1 MRNSLLILVGL
12 VLLSSWATAEPP
24 DIVNS
29 EITFEQ
35 VGTNLGSSVDSLLQR
50 GSDTRWIAW
59 SVPAVEGHRY
69 LCCWGRGDRLSQR
82 GACSLESR
90 DRHFVM
96 SDGHDTN
103 RPPEIREISVLV
115 RAEARRV
122 EEVRVYS
129 ETCRL
134 DAGGRAVT
142 WMESVSAEQ
151 SVAWLTT
158 LIGEETGLIGE
169 ETGQGR
175 SDDLSEEALMAL
187 ALHKGPAADRELA
200 TFADSGRSSSLREE
214 AIFWL
219 GEARGQAGLAVLD
232 RLLDTERDAD
242 IKTHIAFALTLSSAP
257 GAIERLT
264 VLGRRDP
271 DPEVRGEA
279 LFWLAQE
286 GGAGAADAVKRA
298 VDSDPDREVREQA
311 IFALSQL
318 PDGQGTDLLLEIVRD
333 PSQDASVRQE
343 ALFWLAQSEDD
354 RALDLISDILQK

>member
-12 VLLSSWATAEPP
+12 VVLSSWATAEPP
-24 DIVNS
+24 DFLNS

-35 VGTNLGSSVDSLLQR
+35 AGTNLGSSVDSLLQR

-96 SDGHDTN
+96 SDGHDLVT
-103 RPPEIREISVLV
+103 PPEVREIAVLL
-115 RAEARRV
+115 RADGSRV

-142 WMESVSAEQ
+142 WVESVTAEQ

-158 LIGEETGLIGE
+158 LIGR
-169 ETGQGR
+169 GR

-187 ALHKGPAADRELA
+187 ALHKGSAADRELA
-200 TFADSGRSSSLREE
+200 TIASSESSSSLREE

-219 GEARGQAGLAVLD
+219 GEARGQAGLEVLD
-232 RLLDTERDAD
+232 RLLDTKRDAD
-242 IKTHIAFALTLSSAP
+242 IKVHIAFALTLSSAP
-257 GAIERLT
+257 GAMERLT
-264 VLGRRDP
+264 TLGRTDP

-333 PSQDASVRQE
+333 PSQDVSVRQE

>member
-1 MRNSLLILVGL
+1 MRTSLLVLVGL
-12 VLLSSWATAEPP
+12 VLVSSWATAELP

-29 EITFEQ
+29 EIAIEQ
-35 VGTNLGSSVDSLLQR
+35 VGADLGSSVNGLLKR

-59 SVPAVEGHRY
+59 SIPAVEGHRY

-96 SDGHDTN
+96 SDGHDFD
-103 RPPEIREISVLV
+103 RPLEVREIAVLL
-115 RAEARRV
+115 RAVGSRV

-134 DAGGRAVT
+134 DAGGREVT
-142 WMESVSAEQ
+142 WLEPVSTEQ
-151 SVAWLTT
+151 SVAWLAT
-158 LIGEETGLIGE
+158 LIGEAVEQGDPE
-169 ETGQGR
+169 ELA
-175 SDDLSEEALMAL
+175 DEALMAL
-187 ALHKGPAADRELA
+187 ALHEGTAADQELA
-200 TFADSGRSSSLREE
+200 TLAGSGPSSSLREE

-219 GEARGQAGLAVLD
+219 GEARGQAGLEALD
-232 RLLDTERDAD
+232 RLLENEREAD

-264 VLGRRDP
+264 ALGRQDP

-279 LFWLAQE
+279 VFWLSQE
-286 GGAGAADAVKRA
+286 GGAEA
-298 VDSDPDREVREQA
+298 VDAIQSAVESDPSREVREQA

-318 PDGQGTDLLLEIVRD
+318 PDGQGTDLLLEIIRD
-333 PSQDASVRQE
+333 KSQDASARQV

-354 RALDLISDILQK
+354 RALDLISDILKD